1 MDSSIAPYD
10 EVPYESNPFAQTHPN
25 RLATVASLLG
35 MKPKPIERCR
45 VLELGCA
52 SGGNLI
58 PMAIELPGSE
68 FVGIDLSALQIDESN
83 EILRKLDIKNVRLE
97 HCNIADIDKKFGLFD
112 YIICHGVFSWVPFDI
127 QDKILEICREN
138 LSWNG
143 VAYVSYNALP
153 GWHMR
158 GMIRDMMCYHT
169 ARFTDNQMKVEQAR
183 ALIDFLLQSVTNE
196 KSAYAIWLKEE
207 FELLK
212 KVKNYYIFHDHLED
226 NNDALYFHQFIERAQ
241 KKYLQYLGEADF
253 QMMLGINVPPKT
265 DETLRKLFPD
275 SINYEQ
281 YLDFVR
287 NRMFRQTL
295 LVHNNIILNRN
306 VKEDRI
312 NNMLVACSATP
323 VSGGSGE
330 TSNMAQE
337 FKNLSG
343 LSFNTGSMITK
354 TAIKVLAEYWPK
366 PILFIEL
373 LSLASSRIG
382 KKGEGPSPLEGPD
395 AVKLKADLLYLYASG
410 IVELHSYAPPFVSTV
425 SELPIA
431 SPFARFQAEKGLS
444 VTNLRHELIM
454 LDEPMRR
461 VLLMLDGK
469 HRSQAIFDNVCEMI
483 EKGILVA
490 NKGGVPTNVETVKS
504 DVESLVNQM
513 IIKLANQALLMN

>member
-127 QDKILEICREN
+127 KDKILDICREN

-183 ALIDFLLQSVTNE
+183 ALIDFLLQSATNE
-196 KSAYAIWLKEE
+196 KSAYAVWLKEE

-226 NNDALYFHQFIERAQ
+226 NNDALENQGFH
-241 KKYLQYLGEADF
+241 
-253 QMMLGINVPPKT
+253 
-265 DETLRKLFPD
+265 
-275 SINYEQ
+275 
-281 YLDFVR
+281 
-287 NRMFRQTL
+287 
-295 LVHNNIILNRN
+295 
-306 VKEDRI
+306 
-312 NNMLVACSATP
+312 
-323 VSGGSGE
+323 SG
-330 TSNMAQE
+330 
-337 FKNLSG
+337 
-343 LSFNTGSMITK
+343 
-354 TAIKVLAEYWPK
+354 P
-366 PILFIEL
+366 
-373 LSLASSRIG
+373 
-382 KKGEGPSPLEGPD
+382 
-395 AVKLKADLLYLYASG
+395 
-410 IVELHSYAPPFVSTV
+410 TV
-425 SELPIA
+425 IS
-431 SPFARFQAEKGLS
+431 
-444 VTNLRHELIM
+444 
-454 LDEPMRR
+454 
-461 VLLMLDGK
+461 
-469 HRSQAIFDNVCEMI
+469 
-483 EKGILVA
+483 
-490 NKGGVPTNVETVKS
+490 
-504 DVESLVNQM
+504 
-513 IIKLANQALLMN
+513 